1 MIASAA
7 ISPSNNLH
15 VLLLMHEHHVDDFDE
30 QTKSRN
36 TFVPAQHIA
45 YYFPASTLLF
55 LRKPY
60 RFLAR
65 DLRKSYQIPTPNLLD
80 ASQKQVL
87 VSKAGQFL
95 DKDRQILGQKQHLSV
110 SFLKS
115 FLLRSVLEI
124 PQTEQIFAPK
134 VQE

>member
-45 YYFPASTLLF
+45 YYFPTGFLPLTYAELTGRQPETSARFQSWTVSGQRQANLRAETASINKF
-55 LRKPY
+55 LEVILVTIS
-60 RFLAR
+60 FG
-65 DLRKSYQIPTPNLLD
+65 N
-80 ASQKQVL
+80 ASN
-87 VSKAGQFL
+87 
-95 DKDRQILGQKQHLSV
+95 
-110 SFLKS
+110 
-115 FLLRSVLEI
+115 
-124 PQTEQIFAPK
+124 
-134 VQE
+134 

>member
-1 MIASAA
+1 M
-7 ISPSNNLH
+7 PQ
-15 VLLLMHEHHVDDFDE
+15 HHVDDFDE
-30 QTKSRN
+30 QTKSKN

-60 RFLAR
+60 RFLAHN
-65 DLRKSYQIPTPNLLD
+65 LRKPYQIPTPNLLD

-95 DKDRQILGQKQHLSV
+95 DKDTQILGQKQHPLV

-115 FLLRSVLEI
+115 FL
-124 PQTEQIFAPK
+124 
-134 VQE
+134 

>member
-60 RFLAR
+60 RFLAHN
-65 DLRKSYQIPTPNLLD
+65 LRKPYQIPTPNLLD

-95 DKDRQILGQKQHLSV
+95 DKDTQILKQKQHLSV

-134 VQE
+134 AQE

>member
-1 MIASAA
+1 M
-7 ISPSNNLH
+7 PQ
-15 VLLLMHEHHVDDFDE
+15 HHVDDFDE

-36 TFVPAQHIA
+36 TFVPARHIT

-60 RFLAR
+60 RFLAH

-87 VSKAGQFL
+87 VSKVGQFL
-95 DKDRQILGQKQHLSV
+95 DKDRQILGQKQHL
-110 SFLKS
+110 
-115 FLLRSVLEI
+115 
-124 PQTEQIFAPK
+124 
-134 VQE
+134 